1 MPHSSQKAVGRGKS
15 PKGSNERF
23 VDICGEIQSPVEVE
37 VEVAGERAF
46 LVYKSLL

>member
-23 VDICGEIQSPVEVE
+23 VDRGEIQSPVEVE